1 MFIKENIKYECEKAC
16 FALLTSSRERS
27 HRETW
32 QEHVKGT
39 FSIPDEQVT
48 GICEMFQLMF
58 VMESLFPTRTIFPAK
73 LNGGK
78 WL

>member
-1 MFIKENIKYECEKAC
+1 MSVRKRV
-16 FALLTSSRERS
+16 LTSSRERS

-39 FSIPDEQVT
+39 FSIPDEPVT